1 MGRRGRRR
9 ARRDASEQRVART
22 DKRTSRSEEKRR
34 EAFSA
39 QQRSLTRRRTFIG
52 ALGFIPLVGAL
63 GCGSGVAF
71 LCTIPQEWWLAI
83 WAALFGSFLGI
94 TIRLIL
100 DRRKFQR
107 GAASG

>member
-1 MGRRGRRR
+1 VGRRGRRR
-9 ARRDASEQRVART
+9 ARREAGEQRVART
-22 DKRTSRSEEKRR
+22 DKRASRSEDKRR
-34 EAFSA
+34 EAFTA
-39 QQRSLTRRRTFIG
+39 QQRSLARRRTFIG

-71 LCTIPQEWWLAI
+71 LCAIPQEWWLAI

-107 GAASG
+107 GVASG

>member
-9 ARRDASEQRVART
+9 ARRDANDQRAAKIE
-22 DKRTSRSEEKRR
+22 KRASRSEEKRR
-34 EAFSA
+34 EAFTA
-39 QQRSLTRRRTFIG
+39 QQKSLARRRTFVG

-63 GCGSGVAF
+63 GCGSGVQF
-71 LCTIPQEWWLAI
+71 LCTVPQEWWLAI
-83 WAALFGSFLGI
+83 WAALFGSFLGL

-100 DRRKFQR
+100 ERRKFVR